1 MRGQRRLLGM
11 KKRYFL
17 VVLVLIL
24 IFAPLLRSQQKAQRP
39 VIRARVD
46 VVNVLCTVRENGGK
60 GKYVDGLKKADF
72 EVYEDGVR
80 ENIQYFNHG
89 MGDDADP
96 LSIALLIDTS
106 GSVKTKLA
114 FEQKAAVDFLRS
126 TLRKNKDMAA
136 VLQFHEEVELV
147 QDFTFDPDL
156 LKTAILETRAGGG
169 TKLYDAVYVASEDLL
184 KDEIGRRVM
193 VVLSDG
199 DDTLSELSK
208 KDAIKAAQ
216 DDDIVIFGL
225 GIRSPDTD
233 FGALKD
239 FAQDTGGLFVD
250 SEINLDRLREAFAK
264 INGEIKNQYSI
275 GYVSHN
281 KARDGAFR
289 EIKIKLKRRG
299 LKVKHRK
306 GYYAPSVES

>member
-1 MRGQRRLLGM
+1 M
-11 KKRYFL
+11 KKRYL
-17 VVLVLIL
+17 VVALALAVIL
-24 IFAPLLRSQQKAQRP
+24 APLVRSQQKDQRP

-46 VVNVLCTVRENGGK
+46 VVNVLCTVRDNGGK
-60 GKYVDGLKKADF
+60 GKYVEGLKKEDF
-72 EVYEDGVR
+72 EVYEDGIH
-80 ENIQYFNHG
+80 ENIQYFSHG
-89 MGDDADP
+89 MGEEADP

-114 FEQKAAVDFLRS
+114 FEQKAAVEFLKS

-156 LKTAILETRAGGG
+156 LRTAILETRAGGG
-169 TKLYDAVYVASEDLL
+169 TKLYDAVFVASQDLL
-184 KDEIGRRVM
+184 KNEIGRRVM

-199 DDTLSELSK
+199 DDTLSELAK

-216 DDDIVIFGL
+216 DQDIVIFGL

-250 SEINLDRLREAFAK
+250 SEIDPDRLREAFAK

-289 EIKIKLKRRG
+289 EIKVRLKKRG

>member
-1 MRGQRRLLGM
+1 M
-11 KKRYFL
+11 KKRYL
-17 VVLVLIL
+17 VVALALAVIL
-24 IFAPLLRSQQKAQRP
+24 APLLRSQQKDQRP

-60 GKYVDGLKKADF
+60 GKYVEGLKKDDF

-80 ENIQYFNHG
+80 ENIQYFSHG
-89 MGDDADP
+89 MGEDADP

-114 FEQKAAVDFLRS
+114 FEQKAAVEFFKS

-156 LKTAILETRAGGG
+156 LRTAILETRAGGG
-169 TKLYDAVYVASEDLL
+169 TKLYDAVYVASQDLL
-184 KDEIGRRVM
+184 KNEVGRRVM

-199 DDTLSELSK
+199 DDTLSELAK

-216 DDDIVIFGL
+216 DQDIVIFGL
-225 GIRSPDTD
+225 GIRSPDTA

-250 SEINLDRLREAFAK
+250 SEIDPDRLREAFAK

-289 EIKIKLKRRG
+289 EIKIKLKKRG

>member
-1 MRGQRRLLGM
+1 M
-11 KKRYFL
+11 KKRYL
-17 VVLVLIL
+17 VVALALAVIL
-24 IFAPLLRSQQKAQRP
+24 APLLRSQQKDQRP

-46 VVNVLCTVRENGGK
+46 VVNVLCTVRDNGGK
-60 GKYVDGLKKADF
+60 GKYVEGLKKEDF
-72 EVYEDGVR
+72 EVYEDGIH
-80 ENIQYFNHG
+80 ENIQYFSHG
-89 MGDDADP
+89 MGEEADP

-114 FEQKAAVDFLRS
+114 FEQKAAVEFLKS

-156 LKTAILETRAGGG
+156 LRTAILETRAGGG
-169 TKLYDAVYVASEDLL
+169 TKLYDAVFVASQDLL
-184 KDEIGRRVM
+184 KNEIGRRVM

-199 DDTLSELSK
+199 DDTLSELAK

-216 DDDIVIFGL
+216 DQDIVIFGL

-250 SEINLDRLREAFAK
+250 SEIDPDRLREAFAK

-289 EIKIKLKRRG
+289 EIKVRLKKRG

>member
-156 LKTAILETRAGGG
+156 LQTAILETRAGGG

>member
-1 MRGQRRLLGM
+1 M
-11 KKRYFL
+11 KKRY
-17 VVLVLIL
+17 LVLALAIAI
-24 IFAPLLRSQQKAQRP
+24 IFAPLLLSQQKDQRP
-39 VIRARVD
+39 VVRARVD
-46 VVNVLCTVRENGGK
+46 VVNVLCTVRENSGK
-60 GKYVDGLKKADF
+60 GKYVENLKREDF
-72 EVYEDGVR
+72 EIYEDGVR

-89 MGDDADP
+89 MGEDADP

-106 GSVKTKLA
+106 GSVKSKLA
-114 FEQKAAVDFLRS
+114 FEQKAAVEFLKS
-126 TLRKNKDMAA
+126 TLRKNKDLAA

-147 QDFTFDPDL
+147 QDFTYDPDL
-156 LKTAILETRAGGG
+156 LRTAILETRAGGG
-169 TKLYDAVYVASEDLL
+169 TKLYDAVYVASQDLL
-184 KDEIGRRVM
+184 KDEVGRRVI

-199 DDTLSELSK
+199 DDTLSELAK

-216 DDDIVIFGL
+216 EQDIVIFGL
-225 GIRSPDTD
+225 GIRSADTNY
-233 FGALKD
+233 GALKD

-250 SEINLDRLREAFAK
+250 SEIDLNRLREAFAK

-281 KARDGAFR
+281 KARDAAFR
-289 EIKIKLKRRG
+289 EIKIKLKKRG

>member
-1 MRGQRRLLGM
+1 M
-11 KKRYFL
+11 KKRYL
-17 VVLVLIL
+17 VVALALAVIL
-24 IFAPLLRSQQKAQRP
+24 APLLRSQQKDQRP

-46 VVNVLCTVRENGGK
+46 VVNVLCTVRDNGGK
-60 GKYVDGLKKADF
+60 GKYVEGLKKEDF
-72 EVYEDGVR
+72 EVYEDGIH
-80 ENIQYFNHG
+80 ENIQYFSHG
-89 MGDDADP
+89 MGEEADP

-114 FEQKAAVDFLRS
+114 FEQKAAVEFLKS

-156 LKTAILETRAGGG
+156 LRTAILETRAGGG
-169 TKLYDAVYVASEDLL
+169 TKLFDAVFVASQDLL
-184 KDEIGRRVM
+184 KNEIGRRVM

-199 DDTLSELSK
+199 DDTLSELAK

-216 DDDIVIFGL
+216 DQDIVIFGL

-250 SEINLDRLREAFAK
+250 SEIDPDRLREAFAK

-289 EIKIKLKRRG
+289 EIKVRLKKRG

>member
-1 MRGQRRLLGM
+1 M
-11 KKRYFL
+11 KKRYL
-17 VVLVLIL
+17 VVALALAVIL
-24 IFAPLLRSQQKAQRP
+24 APLLRSQQKDQRP

-46 VVNVLCTVRENGGK
+46 VVNVLCTVRDNGGK
-60 GKYVDGLKKADF
+60 GKYVEGLKKDDF
-72 EVYEDGVR
+72 EVYEDGIH
-80 ENIQYFNHG
+80 ENIQYFSHG
-89 MGDDADP
+89 MGEDADP

-114 FEQKAAVDFLRS
+114 FEQKAAVEFLKS

-147 QDFTFDPDL
+147 QDFTFDPEL
-156 LKTAILETRAGGG
+156 LRTAILETRAGGG
-169 TKLYDAVYVASEDLL
+169 TKLYDAVFVASQDLL
-184 KDEIGRRVM
+184 KNEIGRRVM

-199 DDTLSELSK
+199 DDTLSELARR
-208 KDAIKAAQ
+208 DAIKAAQ
-216 DDDIVIFGL
+216 DQDIVIFGL
-225 GIRSPDTD
+225 GIRSPDTN

-250 SEINLDRLREAFAK
+250 SEIDPDRLREAFAK

-289 EIKIKLKRRG
+289 ELKIKLKKRG

>member
-1 MRGQRRLLGM
+1 MN
-11 KKRYFL
+11 KRY
-17 VVLVLIL
+17 LIL
-24 IFAPLLRSQQKAQRP
+24 ALAIAAIFAPMVRSQQKDQRP

-46 VVNVLCTVRENGGK
+46 VVNVLCTVRDNGGK
-60 GKYVDGLKKADF
+60 GKYAEGLRKDDF

-80 ENIQYFNHG
+80 QDIQYFSHG
-89 MGDDADP
+89 MGEEADP

-106 GSVKTKLA
+106 GSVKSKLA
-114 FEQKAAVDFLRS
+114 FEQKAAVEFLRS
-126 TLRKNKDMAA
+126 TLRKDKDLAA

-147 QDFTFDPDL
+147 QDFTYDPEL
-156 LKTAILETRAGGG
+156 LRAAILETRAGGG
-169 TKLYDAVYVASEDLL
+169 TKLYDAVFVASQDLL
-184 KDEIGRRVM
+184 KNEVGRRVL

-199 DDTLSELSK
+199 DDTLSELQR

-216 DDDIVIFGL
+216 ENDIVIFGL
-225 GIRSPDTD
+225 GIRSADTNY
-233 FGALKD
+233 GALKD

-250 SEINLDRLREAFAK
+250 SEIDLDRLREAFAK

-281 KARDGAFR
+281 KVRDGAFR
-289 EIKIKLKRRG
+289 EIKIKLRKRG